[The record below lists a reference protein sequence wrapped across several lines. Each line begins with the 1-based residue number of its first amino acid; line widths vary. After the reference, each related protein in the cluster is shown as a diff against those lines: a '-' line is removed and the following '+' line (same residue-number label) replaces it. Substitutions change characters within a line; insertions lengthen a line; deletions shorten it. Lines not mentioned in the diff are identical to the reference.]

1 MKRKISLLAMLF
13 CILFALPASA
23 ERILFVPLDDRP
35 VCLAY
40 PTATFQTAGV
50 EVVTPPTA
58 LLASRGRN
66 GDPDGLLDWL
76 EKEAP
81 NASSA
86 VVASDSVLYGGLV
99 PSRTHHET
107 AQILQTRLARLNALS
122 QGPLPLRLYVFSTI
136 MRTPRT
142 GSGGTEEPPY
152 YKEWG
157 ADLFGLSALT
167 DKKERGLLTEPEN
180 SEAMLLQQRIPQAVR
195 QDWSQRRLINEEMN
209 EALIGSL
216 ANGNYTYFVLGRD
229 DTAVY
234 SQSRR
239 EFRQL
244 SQLTKN
250 ISDTQYRSFAGTD
263 EVGWVLLLRAKN
275 DLEQQMPFVKVA
287 YAPGAGAA
295 TVASY
300 EDDTVGNSVKNH
312 LLAAGALPVQG
323 KADLL
328 LAVNTPLLGKTIEAT
343 DPINQAP
350 RAMDAAWLAFLREAV
365 VSGKPVAMAD
375 VSFSNGGDDALVRA
389 LAKEGLALSLA
400 SYGGWNTASNTIGA
414 ALVQG
419 VLAAQQPKREQQRQ
433 LAVRFLEDWGYQA
446 RVRQE
451 LAAALVWPQG
461 WNGNQ
466 LTQEQRTQLEAE
478 GTRRLRSLAEQYQ
491 LLPDGLNAD
500 QVRMTLPWSRM
511 FEAYVTIQ

>member
-1 MKRKISLLAMLF
+1 MKGKISLLVVTLCLLF
-13 CILFALPASA
+13 TVPVSA

-40 PTATFQTAGV
+40 PTAAFQAAGV

-58 LLASRGRN
+58 LLASHGRN
-66 GDPDGLLDWL
+66 GNPDGLLEWL
-76 EKEAP
+76 EQEAP

-99 PSRTHHET
+99 PSRTHHED
-107 AQILQTRLARLNALS
+107 AGVLKTRLARFNALA

-152 YKEWG
+152 YKTWG
-157 ADLFGLSALT
+157 TDLFQLSALG
-167 DKKERGLLTEPEN
+167 DKQERGLLTDMEKQETTV
-180 SEAMLLQQRIPQAVR
+180 LQQRLPQDVWK
-195 QDWSQRRLINEEMN
+195 DWNQRRQINEQMN
-209 EALIGSL
+209 EALLGAL
-216 ANGNYTYFVLGRD
+216 AEGRYAYFVLGRD

-239 EFRQL
+239 EFRRL

-250 ISDTQYRSFAGTD
+250 LSDTRYRSFAGTD

-275 DLEQQMPFVKVA
+275 DLEQQMPFAKVA
-287 YAPGAGAA
+287 YAPGTGPA
-295 TVASY
+295 TIASY
-300 EDDTVGNSVKNH
+300 EDDTVGNSIKNH
-312 LLAAGALPVQG
+312 LLAAGMLPVQG

-328 LAVNTPLLGKTIEAT
+328 LAVHTPFSGKTIEAT
-343 DPINQAP
+343 EPLNQVP
-350 RAMDAAWLAFLREAV
+350 RVIDASWLAFLREAV
-365 VSGKPVAMAD
+365 ASGTPVTIAD
-375 VSFSNGGDDALVRA
+375 VAFSNGGDDALVRT
-389 LAKEGLALSLA
+389 LAKEGLALRLA
-400 SYGGWNTASNTIGA
+400 SYGGWNTAGNTIGA
-414 ALVQG
+414 AIVQG
-419 VLAAQQPKREQQRQ
+419 TLAARQPKREQQRQ
-433 LAVRFLEDWGYQA
+433 LAVRYLEDWGYQA

-451 LAAALVWPQG
+451 LGAEILWPQG

-466 LTQEQRTQLEAE
+466 LTQEQRAQLETE
-478 GTRRLRSLAEQYQ
+478 GTRRLRLLAAQTH
-491 LLPDGLNAD
+491 LLPDGFSAD